1 MTEVDT
7 PLEIILDEGQ
17 IQALKNGETI
27 ECVLSEDGDR
37 TDKLTIE
44 WHTVIESEGAARLH
58 DELTEIFEND

>member
-27 ECVLSEDGDR
+27 ECVLNQDGDR
-37 TDKLTIE
+37 TDKLEIE
-44 WHTVIESEGAARLH
+44 WHTVIKSEGAARLH
-58 DELTEIFEND
+58 DELTEIFDGD